1 MFAFALTLAVLQT
14 GAPLP
19 ESAPLEL
26 SADTR
31 VAPGSYVR
39 AFGERGAIVIA
50 DQHGVVLD
58 LTGVELRGAPRGTA
72 RDGLAAFGVVVRDSS
87 DVTIRGGT
95 LGGFKACVVALRTRG
110 LVLDGLA
117 CDDFY
122 AMRLRSTPQA
132 EDERDWLYPHE
143 NDHGEWLAKYGAA
156 FALTDSPGAAVKN
169 CRARRG
175 QNGLLVVR
183 SDGAQVSDNDFS
195 FLSGWGL
202 ALYRTSD
209 CKVGHNAFDYC
220 VRGFADGAYW
230 RGQDSAA
237 ILLFE
242 RCSRNVFACNT
253 GTHSGDGVF
262 LYAGQDT
269 VAGRAFERGEEGAG
283 GSDRNIWYRND
294 FSFAVANG
302 IEATFSRDNAAIE
315 NRLNGCHQ
323 HGVWGGY
330 SREFTLARN
339 EIHGTL
345 GGAISIEHG
354 QQLAIVGNSLRE
366 NETGLEL
373 WWDED
378 KELIDGPF
386 GKHRDTS
393 SRDAFVA
400 RNTFAGNAKDLVL
413 RKTERVKFGEN
424 TWSARVD
431 ALELSGATEVA
442 ADGAANV
449 ALTRERAR
457 ELLDV
462 PQTAHVRGTIEAS
475 SIARASEKEL
485 APLAQLDAWTC
496 PEVPGTKNPFA
507 ARAEHT
513 QRGLDA
519 IVMGEWGPWDFVSGE
534 PRPAQRALGG
544 LLANAKWSARWFNWK
559 ATEDPRTAL
568 ETWRALAAS
577 AEAKLEGVP
586 NFAEPY
592 AGNGSVRRFVGA
604 NHFGLIASTK
614 LTVTAA
620 GQHRLRVRS
629 DDGVRVMLDGKVVLE
644 NWTWHAPTNDEAVF
658 EVTAGEHTLALEY
671 FQIDG
676 AYALGL
682 ELDRVE

>member
-1 MFAFALTLAVLQT
+1 VFAFALTLAVLQT

-330 SREFTLARN
+330 SREFTLARA
-339 EIHGTL
+339 TR
-345 GGAISIEHG
+345 A
-354 QQLAIVGNSLRE
+354 
-366 NETGLEL
+366 
-373 WWDED
+373 
-378 KELIDGPF
+378 
-386 GKHRDTS
+386 S
-393 SRDAFVA
+393 SR
-400 RNTFAGNAKDLVL
+400 
-413 RKTERVKFGEN
+413 
-424 TWSARVD
+424 S
-431 ALELSGATEVA
+431 
-442 ADGAANV
+442 
-449 ALTRERAR
+449 
-457 ELLDV
+457 
-462 PQTAHVRGTIEAS
+462 RGTRS
-475 SIARASEKEL
+475 TGRS
-485 APLAQLDAWTC
+485 
-496 PEVPGTKNPFA
+496 A
-507 ARAEHT
+507 ARSRSNTDSSSRSWGTRCART
-513 QRGLDA
+513 RRG
-519 IVMGEWGPWDFVSGE
+519 SSC
-534 PRPAQRALGG
+534 GG
-544 LLANAKWSARWFNWK
+544 
-559 ATEDPRTAL
+559 TRT
-568 ETWRALAAS
+568 
-577 AEAKLEGVP
+577 
-586 NFAEPY
+586 
-592 AGNGSVRRFVGA
+592 
-604 NHFGLIASTK
+604 
-614 LTVTAA
+614 
-620 GQHRLRVRS
+620 RS
-629 DDGVRVMLDGKVVLE
+629 
-644 NWTWHAPTNDEAVF
+644 
-658 EVTAGEHTLALEY
+658 
-671 FQIDG
+671 
-676 AYALGL
+676 
-682 ELDRVE
+682 